1 MAGLR
6 WVWRGGCCNR
16 DSRGA
21 RVRGTIRLPT
31 DRHTAMTTDLLLTEI
46 HPAGYAVLT
55 LNRPQAMNAL
65 SKALMTALSAA
76 VDGLAANPAVRVLIL
91 TGAGR
96 AFCAGL
102 DLKEIGAGQG
112 SLGATAGTDNTD
124 SMDGTDRMDGTNRM
138 DGTDSM
144 DGTDRNGGKPVGDPV
159 AAIGRFPGPVIGA
172 INGVAV
178 TGGFELAL
186 ACDVLLAA
194 SAARFADTH
203 ARIGV
208 APGWGLSQKL
218 SRAIGPYRAREVS
231 FTGNWVSAEQAAA
244 WGFVNRVL
252 AADDLMPAARALAQ
266 DMLGTL
272 PVMLARYKA
281 VINDGYALAYGDGMA
296 LEKNRARA
304 FNARV
309 DAADVEQRRE
319 AVRERN
325 RNA

>member
-1 MAGLR
+1 
-6 WVWRGGCCNR
+6 
-16 DSRGA
+16 
-21 RVRGTIRLPT
+21 
-31 DRHTAMTTDLLLTEI
+31 MTTELLLTEI

-65 SKALMTALSAA
+65 SKALMTALAAA
-76 VDGLAANPAVRVLIL
+76 VDALAADPAVRVLIL

-96 AFCAGL
+96 AFSAGL

-112 SLGATAGTDNTD
+112 SLGGTD
-124 SMDGTDRMDGTNRM
+124 
-138 DGTDSM
+138 
-144 DGTDRNGGKPVGDPV
+144 GKPVGDPV
-159 AAIGRFPGPVIGA
+159 AALGRFAGPVIGA
-172 INGVAV
+172 INGAAV

-186 ACDVLLAA
+186 ACDVLLA
-194 SAARFADTH
+194 STQARFADTH

-252 AADDLMPAARALAQ
+252 PPEDLLGAARALAT

-272 PVMLARYKA
+272 PAMLLRYKA
-281 VINDGYALAYGDGMA
+281 VINEGYALAYGEGLA
-296 LEKNRARA
+296 LEKTRARE
-304 FNARV
+304 FNAKV
-309 DAADVEQRRE
+309 DSADVEQRRE

-325 RNA
+325 RSA